1 MRLWSSGKA
10 VRRAS
15 HTLQADPHPV
25 LVLGPDGAPGLGDHV
40 LEDGLLSTAAAAV
53 LERALAAAARAAS
66 AATAARSASAARTPR
81 AANDTRRPPRCHAP
95 HRLLLFFR
103 EIIDDDA
110 ADAAAVEAP
119 DAASALAAI
128 FARVSEH
135 RRRLHRSGCRC
146 T

>member
-1 MRLWSSGKA
+1 M
-10 VRRAS
+10 RRAS
-15 HTLQADPHPV
+15 HTLQADQHPV
-25 LVLGPDGAPGLGDHV
+25 LVLGPDGDPGLGDHV
-40 LEDGLLSTAAAAV
+40 LEDGLLSTDAAAV

-66 AATAARSASAARTPR
+66 SASAARSASASRTPR
-81 AANDTRRPPRCHAP
+81 SANDTRRPPRCHTL

-103 EIIDDDA
+103 EIVDAAA